1 MRWCILLRNRFGR
14 SLEAI
19 CATGSCNHK
28 PLKRGVLELGHADL
42 TCTSTFAKLQGA
54 LCYCPAI
61 RAGPVGLYHSLAK
74 IRLAHSKVA

>member
-54 LCYCPAI
+54 LCY
-61 RAGPVGLYHSLAK
+61 
-74 IRLAHSKVA
+74 